1 MTDKADIPTVLV
13 ADDDAQLLGLV
24 VRHLKTMGYHVIEA
38 LDGEKALEA
47 VQNQSPDLVLLDV
60 MMPGM
65 SGWEVCQRIRESR
78 ATAHTPVIML
88 TGIGER
94 LNEMTS
100 PLYGADD
107 YIDKPF
113 ELEDFEI
120 KVRHI
125 LREGRSRSNLT

>member
-1 MTDKADIPTVLV
+1 MSDEATAKTVLV

-24 VRHLKTMGYHVIEA
+24 VRHLKGMGLRVVEA
-38 LDGEKALEA
+38 LDGEKAWEA
-47 VQNQSPDLVLLDV
+47 VLRERPDLVLLDV

-65 SGWEVCQRIRESR
+65 SGWEVCRRIRETE
-78 ATAHTPVIML
+78 ATNSTPVIML

-107 YIDKPF
+107 FLDKPF
-113 ELEDFEI
+113 EFDAFER
-120 KVRHI
+120 KVRDV
-125 LREGRSRSNLT
+125 LEGTEDQ